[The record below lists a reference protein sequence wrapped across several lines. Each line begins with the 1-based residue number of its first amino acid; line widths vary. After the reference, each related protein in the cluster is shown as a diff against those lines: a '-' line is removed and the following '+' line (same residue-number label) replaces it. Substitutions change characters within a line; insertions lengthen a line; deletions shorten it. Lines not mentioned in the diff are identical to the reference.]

1 MDDNNIN
8 NVENTEIPEVSA
20 PEAAP
25 EVIPEAAPEAAP
37 AENTAPVENEAAPA
51 QEQPAQPEIQQVYQ
65 QPQTAISAVP
75 QQAQPSKFAM
85 TAKQLWVI
93 IKNFFSKNCVDAISA
108 QYDEALPVWGILL
121 PAYVLL
127 SAISATVS
135 FNASG
140 TFNSFLS
147 TGLSSKITFGS
158 GEVFFVTLAL
168 HLMLAF
174 AMPLGVRA
182 FIKFHK
188 GDGHFLSSAN
198 LVTASYLP
206 VMLFYAFNILT
217 GGSLTAIVSYLSVLG
232 EIASYMLLF
241 SGISRKLGG
250 KKPIWSFFLM
260 IIITT
265 AVAIIVAMVIILPIL
280 FSRIAFSI
288 MDNIR

>member
-8 NVENTEIPEVSA
+8 NLENKEIPEASA
-20 PEAAP
+20 
-25 EVIPEAAPEAAP
+25 PEAAPEAAP
-37 AENTAPVENEAAPA
+37 VENEAAAAPA
-51 QEQPAQPEIQQVYQ
+51 QKQPAPSDQQVYQ
-65 QPQTAISAVP
+65 QSQTAISAVP

-158 GEVFFVTLAL
+158 GEVFFVMLAL
-168 HLMLAF
+168 NFMLAF

-206 VMLFYAFNILT
+206 VMLFYLFNIVT
-217 GGSLTAIVSYLSVLG
+217 GGSLSSIVSPLSTLG
-232 EIASYMLLF
+232 QIASYMLIF

-265 AVAIIVAMVIILPIL
+265 TVAIIAAMIIILPIL